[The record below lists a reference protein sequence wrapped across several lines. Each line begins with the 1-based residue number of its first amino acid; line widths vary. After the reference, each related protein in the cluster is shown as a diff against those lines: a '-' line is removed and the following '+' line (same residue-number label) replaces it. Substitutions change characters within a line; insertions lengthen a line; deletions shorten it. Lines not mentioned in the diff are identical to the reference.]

1 MRPLRS
7 ALIGAAMLFSGFAT
21 ASDYPTQQIT
31 MIVPLAPGGL
41 ADIVARAIQTPLQ
54 VALGKPVIIEN
65 RPGGGGAVGAVA
77 VARSKPDGHTLLL
90 ALSPTIA
97 LPEMDRLD
105 GKKPSYELS
114 ELTPIARLTAEP
126 FVVLV
131 RPDAPRK
138 SFTEVVADAHKRPN
152 AISFASSGT
161 RGSIHFA
168 VALAAHAAKVDFL
181 HVPYRG
187 GGPAVTALLSK
198 DVDFT
203 LAAPSVAAQFV
214 DGGQL
219 RAIARS
225 GGDEPLKL
233 YPKLTSFKEQGV
245 DASYTLWSALYA
257 PAATPADVQ
266 EKLKTTLRAIYAD
279 PAFQKAADGAGL
291 DLKMLQ
297 GTDLKAFHDS
307 EEVATNKLIH
317 IIGKI

>member
-1 MRPLRS
+1 MRPFRS
-7 ALIGAAMLFSGFAT
+7 GLIGFAMLCSGFAS

-41 ADIVARAIQTPLQ
+41 ADLVARAIQTPLQ
-54 VALGKPVIIEN
+54 SALGKPVIIEN

-105 GKKPSYELS
+105 GKKPSYELP

-131 RPDAPRK
+131 RPDAPWK
-138 SFTEVVADAHKRPN
+138 SFAEVVEDARKRPN
-152 AISFASSGT
+152 AITFASSGT

-168 VALAAHAAKVDFL
+168 VALAAHAANVNFL

-187 GGPAVTALLSK
+187 GGPAVSALLSK

-225 GGDEPLKL
+225 GGEPLKL

-245 DASYTLWSALYA
+245 DAEYTLWSALYA

-266 EKLKTTLRAIYAD
+266 EKLKATLRTIYAD

-291 DLKMLQ
+291 DPKMLQ
-297 GTDLKAFHDS
+297 GADLKAFHDS
-307 EEVATNKLIH
+307 EEIATNKLIH